1 VHRDLWRTWRP
12 PASDVALAAGFVLLG
27 QLVTWGQLENPETF
41 DGPRAPNAV
50 LNLVLMASLAWRRRA
65 PLAAVSWA
73 VAVHFLPHAVVP
85 LDVTFLAGAVPLIVL
100 TASAGYYCGPRRAT
114 LAAALAMLALV
125 TVTLT
130 TPELRSPEGFV
141 VNSVFML
148 VPWGM
153 ARGLRTREDRAAA
166 LATALATERATQEA
180 ALRAAAAAER
190 AHIARELHDIVAH
203 SVSMMVIQ
211 IGGARMRLQTGAAT
225 ATGPLLEAEE
235 AGRQTLQDLRRLLGV
250 LRTDE
255 LVGVEG
261 DPTGAAPA
269 PPQPG
274 LAQLDALVDPL
285 RATGLDVEITVHGDA
300 APLPAALDLTA
311 YRIVQEALTNTLK
324 HSGAKRATVVLTWT
338 PSALLVDV
346 CDDGAARRPDGDE
359 GHGLAGLRE
368 RAALF
373 GGTFTAGRSDG
384 DGWEVAARLPLPS
397 RALPEQRAT
406 AVPAP

>member
-1 VHRDLWRTWRP
+1 
-12 PASDVALAAGFVLLG
+12 VALAAGFVLLG
-27 QLVTWGQLENPETF
+27 QLVTWGQMENPESF
-41 DGPRAPNAV
+41 EGPRALNAV
-50 LNLVLMASLAWRRRA
+50 LNLILMASIAWRRRA

-100 TASAGYYCGPRRAT
+100 TASAGYYCERRRAV
-114 LAAALAMLALV
+114 LAAALTMLALV

-130 TPELRSPEGFV
+130 SPEMRSPEGFV
-141 VNSVFML
+141 VNSVFVL
-148 VPWGM
+148 VPWAM

-166 LATALATERATQEA
+166 LATALATERATKET
-180 ALRAAAAAER
+180 ALRDAAAAER

-211 IGGARMRLQTGAAT
+211 IGAARMRLQTGTST
-225 ATGPLLEAEE
+225 ATGPLLDAEE

-255 LVGVEG
+255 LAGADEA
-261 DPTGAAPA
+261 PAGAAPQ

-274 LAQLDALVDPL
+274 LAQLDALVGPL
-285 RATGLDVEITVHGDA
+285 RATGLDVEVAVHGDP

-324 HSGAKRATVVLTWT
+324 HSSASRASVGLTWT

-346 CDDGAARRPDGDE
+346 RDDGAARPTVGDD

-373 GGTFTAGRSDG
+373 GGTVTAGRAAG
-384 DGWEVAARLPLPS
+384 VGWQVAARLPLPTA
-397 RALPEQRAT
+397 ALPAQRAT
-406 AVPAP
+406 GVPAP

>member
-1 VHRDLWRTWRP
+1 
-12 PASDVALAAGFVLLG
+12 VALAAGFVLLG
-27 QLVTWGQLENPETF
+27 QLVTWGKLENPETF
-41 DGPRAPNAV
+41 EGSRAPNAV
-50 LNLVLMASLAWRRRA
+50 LNLLLMASIAWRRRA

-73 VAVHFLPHAVVP
+73 VAVYFLPHAVVP
-85 LDVTFLAGAVPLIVL
+85 LDVPFLAGAVPLIVL

-125 TVTLT
+125 TLTLT
-130 TPELRSPEGFV
+130 TPVLREVEAFV
-141 VNSVFML
+141 VNSVFVL
-148 VPWGM
+148 VPWAG
-153 ARGLRTREDRAAA
+153 ARGLRAREDRAAS
-166 LATALATERATQEA
+166 LATELATERATQEA
-180 ALRAAAAAER
+180 ALRDAAAAER

-211 IGGARMRLQTGAAT
+211 IGAARMRLRTGAAT
-225 ATGPLLEAEE
+225 ATGPLLEAEQ

-255 LVGVEG
+255 LAGADD
-261 DPTGAAPA
+261 DPADAAPQ

-274 LAQLDALVDPL
+274 LGQLDALVGSL
-285 RATGLDVEITVHGDA
+285 RATGLEVEVAVHGDPT
-300 APLPAALDLTA
+300 PLPAALDLTA

-324 HSGAKRATVVLTWT
+324 HSGATRVSVGLTWT

-346 CDDGAARRPDGDE
+346 RDDGAARGPITDG

-373 GGTFTAGRSDG
+373 GGSVTAGRPDG
-384 DGWEVAARLPLPS
+384 VGWQVAARLPLPTP
-397 RALPEQRAT
+397 ALPEQRAT